1 IQITATGL
9 SSSLLPGIT
18 YEEIPG
24 LKFYPDQ
31 PVTEDTADELGVTG
45 SRAEGTAI
53 VTSEAGDFVIPE
65 LVVYW
70 WNTASDML
78 EESVIPAQTLKVIQ
92 GATPIPNSMPD
103 LSGLQPEPG
112 AFSSGGAATPA
123 PQTSGLYLF
132 WISATTVF
140 AVAWLFSTLM
150 WLRSR
155 QQLAYAVTATP
166 AMTRKEKKE
175 VRQPPA
181 SADAALKVLKTAVA
195 KGNPGDIK
203 RCFLAWG
210 QALFEDSN
218 LITLGRIQARFS
230 DNELDSAL
238 NSLEQSLYSL
248 ENAGGID
255 GELLINA
262 VSRLHRKGKDVTKKK
277 TDYSLPPLYKN

>member
-1 IQITATGL
+1 
-9 SSSLLPGIT
+9 
-18 YEEIPG
+18 
-24 LKFYPDQ
+24 
-31 PVTEDTADELGVTG
+31 
-45 SRAEGTAI
+45 
-53 VTSEAGDFVIPE
+53 
-65 LVVYW
+65 
-70 WNTASDML
+70 
-78 EESVIPAQTLKVIQ
+78 
-92 GATPIPNSMPD
+92 MPD
-103 LSGLQPEPG
+103 LSGLQPGPG

-132 WISATTVF
+132 WILATTVF

-195 KGNPGDIK
+195 KGDPGDIK
-203 RCFLAWG
+203 RCILVWG
-210 QALFEDSN
+210 QALFEDHN
-218 LITLGRIQARFS
+218 LITLGRIQACFG
-230 DNELDSAL
+230 DNELDNAL

-262 VSRLHRKGKDVTKKK
+262 VSVFTVKAKLSGKRKLIPACRHCIKIKN
-277 TDYSLPPLYKN
+277 PLE